1 MISAFGVV
9 CECMPL
15 VTAVTL
21 LALLAIPK
29 RVSATARHQVL
40 VVAALLCLAA
50 PLLLRCVPDWQVLPR
65 PSAPVMAAVAPA
77 LKGDD
82 AGVTT
87 ALVTPALSASAA
99 AAPVAAVP
107 PLRETYRSWFSAAAI
122 LWMLGAALA
131 LVRLACNAAALRR
144 WVRGSVAA
152 PEEIEELAAGIPG
165 PPVRIRIAEGEGDAF
180 VYGALSPVIV
190 LPASVAVLPL
200 EQLRIILEHEMAH
213 VRRRDPLWT
222 WIFESFRAFYWF
234 HPLAW
239 TLVKR
244 GHLAREMAADD
255 LVLLSGREPESY
267 AACLGAAALRSR
279 AHAAPPLPALAF
291 VRQHPVLQRLHAI
304 MDGGRRRSRPSTAG
318 WLAAGLPLAAPALVL
333 ASLGFKAAVEA
344 QPAHRA
350 TPRAMASFATP
361 TPSLW
366 SDVVEP
372 LVHATPPAAETAA
385 VAVPVPRTPAASPL
399 PPAAAPVA
407 SAPQPYRA
415 PASREGRARSSVQGG
430 GVPVSVS
437 LPDHGMTGGN
447 SQVAPTPGPRGF
459 GFRPPS
465 QGNPPA
471 ADPTPTPPKS
481 DPGST
486 PKPPKPGGDP
496 TPTPPS
502 TGPTPTEPEPPTTS
516 PSDPTPPSTG
526 PDTGNGGQDPAEEPG
541 EEDPPPSR
549 GSNGTPVPPDVPSS
563 PSLPPSK
570 GKSFDDLL
578 TGAPPVLEVV
588 PYETD
593 AGSHFAVGWNVSA
606 AAAANW
612 VPEVSPDL
620 DFWTT
625 DPDAMIIEGPIP
637 IAAGVVR
644 YIAVIREPMPGSH
657 HRFIRLSTTPAP
669 PSPEPGLMKD

>member
-1 MISAFGVV
+1 MSSAFGVV

-29 RVSATARHQVL
+29 HVSATARHQVL

-50 PLLLRCVPDWQVLPR
+50 PLLLRWVPDWQVLPR

-77 LKGDD
+77 LQEVSS
-82 AGVTT
+82 A
-87 ALVTPALSASAA
+87 AAPASVTPPLAA
-99 AAPVAAVP
+99 AAPVAAAP
-107 PLRETYRSWFSAAAI
+107 ALGETYRFWFRAVAV
-122 LWMLGAALA
+122 LWLAGAALA
-131 LVRLACNAAALRR
+131 FVRLACNAAALRR

-152 PEEIEELAAGIPG
+152 PLEIEELAADIPG
-165 PPVRIRIAEGEGDAF
+165 PEVSIRIAEGEGDAF

-190 LPASVAVLPL
+190 LPTAVACLPP

-222 WIFESFRAFYWF
+222 WIFEGFRALYWF

-239 TLVKR
+239 ALVKR

-267 AACLGAAALRSR
+267 AACLGAAALRHRSQ
-279 AHAAPPLPALAF
+279 AAPPLPALAF

-350 TPRAMASFATP
+350 TPRAMARFATP

-372 LVHATPPAAETAA
+372 LVHSTPPAASSATA
-385 VAVPVPRTPAASPL
+385 AVPVPRTPVV
-399 PPAAAPVA
+399 APVA
-407 SAPQPYRA
+407 PA
-415 PASREGRARSSVQGG
+415 PAPTAHAPRQRGISPRTGSTQPGQGG
-430 GVPVSVS
+430 GMPVSVS
-437 LPDHGMTGGN
+437 APENGMTRGN
-447 SQVAPTPGPRGF
+447 AQGMPAPGARGF
-459 GFRPPS
+459 GFRQPAA
-465 QGNPPA
+465 NPPA
-471 ADPTPTPPKS
+471 ADPTPVSPKP
-481 DPGST
+481 DPT
-486 PKPPKPGGDP
+486 PKPSKPDSEPKPTPPPSEP
-496 TPTPPS
+496 TPPTTEPTPPS
-502 TGPTPTEPEPPTTS
+502 E
-516 PSDPTPPSTG
+516 PTPPTTG
-526 PDTGNGGQDPAEEPG
+526 PDTGNEGGETPAEEP
-541 EEDPPPSR
+541 PNH
-549 GSNGTPVPPDVPSS
+549 GSNGTPESPG
-563 PSLPPSK
+563 PSLPPAPSQPPK
-570 GKSFDDLL
+570 GGKSFDDLVN
-578 TGAPPVLEVV
+578 GAPPALEVV

-593 AGSHFAVGWNVSA
+593 AGSHFAVGWNVPE

-612 VPEVSPDL
+612 FPEVSPDL

-637 IAAGVVR
+637 MGNGVVR
-644 YIAVIREPMPGSH
+644 YLAVIREPMPGSR
-657 HRFIRLSTTPAP
+657 HRFIRLTTTPSP